1 MKVREPDEGAAEE
14 PKKLDED
21 GLPSMDFAQMVLSF
35 GTSALVHLGSVVHP
49 DTQEHG
55 RDLTAARQTIE
66 MLAMLEEKTRGN
78 LTPEEDG
85 LLKKLL
91 LDLRLAYAKASADA
105 G

>member
-1 MKVREPDEGAAEE
+1 MKVREPDEGAREE
-14 PKKLDED
+14 PKKVDAE
-21 GLPSMDFAQMVLSF
+21 GLPVMDFAQMVLSF

-49 DTQEHG
+49 DTKEHG
-55 RDLTAARQTIE
+55 RDLMAARQTIE

-85 LLKKLL
+85 LLQKLL
-91 LDLRLAYAKASADA
+91 LDLRLAYARASTDE